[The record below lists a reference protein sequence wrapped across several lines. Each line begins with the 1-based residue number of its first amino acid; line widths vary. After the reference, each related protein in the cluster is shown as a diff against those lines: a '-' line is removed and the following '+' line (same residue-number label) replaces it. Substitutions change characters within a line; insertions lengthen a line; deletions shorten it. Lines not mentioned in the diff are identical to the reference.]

1 MSATALLLVDI
12 QNDYFTGGANPLVGS
27 DSAVGKAAEILQYFR
42 MHDLPVI
49 HIQHIA
55 ANPNA
60 TFFLPGT
67 RGAEIHADV
76 APIAGETVLIKHFPN
91 SFRETGLLEHLQKL
105 GISDLVIVGM
115 MTHMCIDTTTRA
127 ARDLGFNNTL
137 IGDATATKTLE
148 LAGRKVAAEEVQWA
162 FLAAL
167 HPLFAQVV
175 TTAEWLGAH

>member
-1 MSATALLLVDI
+1 MSSTALLLVDI
-12 QNDYFTGGANPLVGS
+12 QNDYFTGGSNPLAGS
-27 DSAVGKAAEILQYFR
+27 EAAARKAAEVLQHFR
-42 MHDLPVI
+42 THGLPVI

-55 ANPNA
+55 SSSTA

-67 RGAEIHADV
+67 VGADIYPALT
-76 APIAGETVLIKHFPN
+76 PIAGEVLFIKHFPN
-91 SFRETGLLEHLQKL
+91 SFRETGLLDCLKKL
-105 GISDLVIVGM
+105 GITDLVIAGM

-127 ARDLGFNNTL
+127 ARDLDFNNIL

-167 HPLFAQVV
+167 NLGFATVM
-175 TTAEWLGAH
+175 TAADWLESQ